1 MKIEQVELII
11 DNESPFGTNTP
22 TFRIRGRRHGRMSLR
37 ATIDLDGA
45 PELDMGGFE
54 PSDEEQELVL
64 AAIGASEAF
73 KQAIDNMNKARG
85 A

>member
-1 MKIEQVELII
+1 MKIEKVELII
-11 DNESPFGTNTP
+11 DNDSPLGTNAP
-22 TFRIRGRRHGRMSLR
+22 TFRIIGRRNARMILR

-64 AAIGASEAF
+64 AAIGASAAF
-73 KQAIDNMNKARG
+73 KQAIENMNAARS